1 MKKVY
6 LLPLLA
12 LLVGCASINIPN
24 YVRPEKP
31 YRKKFEFSYQK
42 TLKATQEALASAGW
56 VIADSV
62 DPSVYERSVVIEGEN
77 VNRVLIITEVRQL
90 GFFLGTRY
98 ARVNV
103 NLHSSND
110 ISTEVEIRYLTANSM
125 GFKTFYNYRHDKT
138 AERLLRSIE
147 KTLSLPN

>member
-1 MKKVY
+1 MKRIF

-24 YVRPEKP
+24 YVSPEKP
-31 YRKKFEFSYQK
+31 YRKKFGFSYQK
-42 TLKATQEALASAGW
+42 TLKATEEALTSSGW

-62 DPSVYERSVVIEGEN
+62 DPSVYERSIVIEGEN
-77 VNRVLIITEVRQL
+77 VNRVLIITEVKQL

-98 ARVNV
+98 ARINI

-110 ISTEVEIRYLTANSM
+110 VSTEVEIRYLTANSM
-125 GFKTFYNYRHDKT
+125 GFKTFYNYKHDKT

-147 KTLSLPN
+147 KNLSLSN